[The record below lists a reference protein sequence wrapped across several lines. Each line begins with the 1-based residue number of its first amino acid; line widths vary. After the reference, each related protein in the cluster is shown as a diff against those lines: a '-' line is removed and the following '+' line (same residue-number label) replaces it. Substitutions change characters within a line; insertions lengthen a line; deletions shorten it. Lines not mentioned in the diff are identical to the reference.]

1 MKHVRV
7 LLANGP
13 RLMRELVLATI
24 SDHEDIEIVDEVP
37 SEEQLETAVA
47 ESSAD
52 FLILSLENGSRLSAR
67 CAPILQNDPE
77 LRILAIS
84 PEGNH
89 MTLYWT
95 SLSIQHI
102 QMEASEAGV
111 LKALRGRSVL
121 VVS

>member
-1 MKHVRV
+1 MKRVRV
-7 LLANGP
+7 VLANRP
-13 RLMRELVLATI
+13 RLMREFVRAI
-24 SDHEDIEIVDEVP
+24 IADQEDIEIVGEVP
-37 SEEQLETAVA
+37 GEQQLETAVT

-67 CAPILQNDPE
+67 CASILRSYPN